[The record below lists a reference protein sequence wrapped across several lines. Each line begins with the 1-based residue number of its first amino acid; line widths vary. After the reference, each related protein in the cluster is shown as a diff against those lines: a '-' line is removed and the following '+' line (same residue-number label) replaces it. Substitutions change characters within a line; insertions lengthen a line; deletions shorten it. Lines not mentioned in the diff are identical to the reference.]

1 MLKSL
6 IIVWLRI
13 PKKYLVS
20 LLLFVFAIVGERLFD
35 FYFMD
40 AKFLDWPKVK
50 PVLIWSGIILGSYF
64 FLAIIYC
71 SLKTI
76 TELQTQIASSHQKLS
91 EKQVVPLIDSKKT
104 LPDRYISVGTFK
116 TKELEVDI
124 RAEIIL
130 EEQIKPDIENF
141 LERIGTGNPYCP
153 NCSRPLDEWKLDWMA
168 NFAQI
173 GYKCPPCNT
182 QREGDALDLL
192 NDVYGLIRSNY
203 AYYWNIYS
211 EKIHQLTGGKP
222 QDYIIK

>member
-6 IIVWLRI
+6 KIVWLRI

-20 LLLFVFAIVGERLFD
+20 LLVSVLVIVGERLFD

-40 AKFLDWPKVK
+40 TKFLDWLKVK
-50 PVLIWSGIILGSYF
+50 PVLIWSGIVLGSYF
-64 FLAIIYC
+64 FLAIIYY

-76 TELQTQIASSHQKLS
+76 TELQIQIDEFNQKSS

-104 LPDRYISVGTFK
+104 LPYSYISVGTFK

-124 RAEIIL
+124 KAEIIL

-141 LERIGTGNPYCP
+141 LNRIDTGNPYCP
-153 NCSRPLDEWKLDWMA
+153 KCSRPLDEWRA
-168 NFAQI
+168 SFAQI
-173 GYKCPPCNT
+173 GYKCPSCNT
-182 QREGDALDLL
+182 QRKGNTLDLL

-222 QDYIIK
+222 QDYLIK